1 MIKLGDFLGNI
12 LSQIGEARMQADQAS
27 IDMARQYA
35 TDDFLRTMPIPRM
48 RLPQIELTIPVC
60 IEEVQQKDVTEL
72 NVSTFLAKTLDN
84 SFVEY
89 NNLKKNGLT
98 DRKEWTM
105 DDRKSLEKNI
115 KTMLSK
121 RAYKLE
127 TENDRKE
134 LLKELTTEIRTSI
147 GMKTEKVKLRSRK
160 PVKDE
165 LSDRLQEELNKSLI
179 VKPKRLS
186 DISYVIK
193 SNDMKELIVD
203 KQQSIM
209 LKLSVKEE
217 GFELVLKETAGQESE
232 KPIDKADIN
241 NYYISIE

>member
-1 MIKLGDFLGNI
+1 
-12 LSQIGEARMQADQAS
+12 
-27 IDMARQYA
+27 
-35 TDDFLRTMPIPRM
+35 
-48 RLPQIELTIPVC
+48 
-60 IEEVQQKDVTEL
+60 
-72 NVSTFLAKTLDN
+72 
-84 SFVEY
+84 
-89 NNLKKNGLT
+89 
-98 DRKEWTM
+98 M

-147 GMKTEKVKLRSRK
+147 GMKIEKVKLRSRK

>member
-147 GMKTEKVKLRSRK
+147 GMKIEKVKLRSRK